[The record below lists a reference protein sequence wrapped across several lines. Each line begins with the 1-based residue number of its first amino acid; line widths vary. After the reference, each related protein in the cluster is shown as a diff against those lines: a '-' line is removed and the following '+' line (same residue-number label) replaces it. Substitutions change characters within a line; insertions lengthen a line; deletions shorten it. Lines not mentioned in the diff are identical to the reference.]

1 MQPHP
6 DLSPIPDLD
15 EDLITGLDNF
25 IADHVHPEA
34 GTLSRN
40 DAINRILRDWL
51 TGQGY
56 VAPDAE
62 TLDVNSP
69 WDGPAR

>member
-6 DLSPIPDLD
+6 DLSPVPDLD
-15 EDLITGLDNF
+15 EDLLAGIDSF
-25 IADHVHPEA
+25 IADHVDPES
-34 GTLSRN
+34 GNLSRN

-56 VAPDAE
+56 VAADNE
-62 TLDVNSP
+62 QLDFDDP
-69 WDGPAR
+69 EH

>member
-15 EDLITGLDNF
+15 ADLLPGIDRF
-25 IADHVHPEA
+25 VADHSQTSA
-34 GTLSRN
+34 GQLSRN

-51 TGQGY
+51 QREGY
-56 VAPDAE
+56 IEPDNEAQ
-62 TLDVNSP
+62 DFDDPSH
-69 WDGPAR
+69 

>member
-6 DLSPIPDLD
+6 DLSPVPDLD
-15 EDLITGLDNF
+15 EDLIAGLDNF
-25 IADHVHPEA
+25 IADHVDPEA
-34 GTLSRN
+34 GNLSRN

-56 VAPDAE
+56 VAADSE
-62 TLDVNSP
+62 QLDFDDP
-69 WDGPAR
+69 EH

>member
-15 EDLITGLDNF
+15 ADLIAGIDDF
-25 IADHVHPEA
+25 IADHQDPEA
-34 GTLSRN
+34 GMLSRN

-51 TGQGY
+51 TREGY
-56 VAPDAE
+56 VASDNE
-62 TLDVNSP
+62 SLDFDDP
-69 WDGPAR
+69 EH

>member
-15 EDLITGLDNF
+15 DDLIAGIDSF
-25 IADHVHPEA
+25 IAEHNNTEA
-34 GTLSRN
+34 GALSRN

-51 TGQGY
+51 QRHNY
-56 VAPDAE
+56 VAPDNE
-62 TLDVNSP
+62 SRDFDDP
-69 WDGPAR
+69 EH

>member
-6 DLSPIPDLD
+6 DLSPVPDLD
-15 EDLITGLDNF
+15 EDLIAGIDSF
-25 IADHVHPEA
+25 IADHTDPEA
-34 GTLSRN
+34 GNLSRN

-56 VAPDAE
+56 VAADAE
-62 TLDVNSP
+62 QMDFDDP
-69 WDGPAR
+69 DH

>member
-40 DAINRILRDWL
+40 DAINRILGPEKL
-51 TGQGY
+51 
-56 VAPDAE
+56 PDYK
-62 TLDVNSP
+62 P
-69 WDGPAR
+69 RK